1 VHRTLAILGALV
13 MTIST
18 EALAD
23 RSQLIQLL
31 DASFKCSRERER
43 FDAGWAS
50 SDIKYQYRFF
60 ADDGSFRITT
70 HYLVIAYEVPAQGYH
85 SVEQHQVATARFA
98 DIEVFHSQ
106 DPASDTTV
114 YISCKSEMPCISNYI
129 VWDKS
134 WPTAQPRAG
143 IQTGS
148 RQLEREQQ
156 FDGFGASYFFCDAQT
171 AEYVR
176 AALDAIIGM
185 AKPNPSTR

>member
-1 VHRTLAILGALV
+1 MHRTLAILGALV
-13 MTIST
+13 LTIST

-50 SDIKYQYRFF
+50 SDTKYQYRFF
-60 ADDGSFRITT
+60 ADDASFRITT
-70 HYLVIAYEVPAQGYH
+70 HYLVIAYEAQAQGYH
-85 SVEQHQVATARFA
+85 SVEQHQVAAARFA

-106 DPASDTTV
+106 DPASDTAV
-114 YISCKSEMPCISNYI
+114 YISCKSEMPCISNSI

-134 WPTAQPRAG
+134 WPRAG

-148 RQLEREQQ
+148 RQLEREQH

-176 AALDAIIGM
+176 AALDAMIGP
-185 AKPNPSTR
+185 AKPKNHPSTR